1 MTDINQKL
9 FDMIKQNKSLDEIS
23 NTMNLS
29 YKQIYY
35 RMAQIEALGY
45 PIKRQYNS
53 NGNIKYLFKKQD
65 KFKLYND
72 EKTLKTIA
80 ISDLHIGNMKS
91 DMDAIDTIYNYCIK
105 NNIHTILICGDL
117 LDGTYSKEKQIIN
130 AEDQIEYLLK
140 KYPYDKKINNFYV
153 SGDHDASI
161 LKDLKISL
169 DDVLIRKRHDIFP
182 IDYYSNSNNININNN
197 IITISHKF
205 PTIKHLDN
213 VKLQLMGHKHI
224 SKSFINIK
232 NSRSP
237 VIVVPTISR
246 INNIRYDQTSIP
258 RALELT
264 FYMNDNFNFN
274 HIEKKDLL
282 VLNNKVI
289 NTGSLILNYSDD
301 CEKDLIKYDSE
312 NGYSK
317 KLK

>member
-9 FDMIKQNKSLDEIS
+9 FNMIKQNKSLDEIS

-53 NGNIKYLFKKQD
+53 NGNIKYLFEKTD

-72 EKTLKTIA
+72 KKTLKTIA
-80 ISDLHIGNMKS
+80 ISDLHIGNIKS
-91 DMDAIDTIYNYCIK
+91 DIEALDTIYNYCIK
-105 NNIHTILICGDL
+105 NDIHTILICGDL

-130 AEDQIEYLLK
+130 AENQIEYLLK
-140 KYPYDKKINNFYV
+140 KYPYDKNINNFYV
-153 SGDHDASI
+153 SGDHDDSI

-169 DDVLIRKRHDIFP
+169 NDVLIKKRHDIFP
-182 IDYYSNSNNININNN
+182 IDYYSNSNSININNN
-197 IITISHKF
+197 IITLSHKF
-205 PTIKHLDN
+205 PTIKHLNN

-224 SKSFINIK
+224 SKSFINFK
-232 NSRSP
+232 NSSSP
-237 VIVVPTISR
+237 VIIVPTISR

-264 FYMNDNFNFN
+264 FYMNDDFNFN

-282 VLNNKVI
+282 ILNNKVI
-289 NTGSLILNYSDD
+289 NTGGLILNYSDD

>member
-1 MTDINQKL
+1 
-9 FDMIKQNKSLDEIS
+9 
-23 NTMNLS
+23 
-29 YKQIYY
+29 
-35 RMAQIEALGY
+35 
-45 PIKRQYNS
+45 
-53 NGNIKYLFKKQD
+53 
-65 KFKLYND
+65 
-72 EKTLKTIA
+72 
-80 ISDLHIGNMKS
+80 
-91 DMDAIDTIYNYCIK
+91 MDAIDTIYNYCIK

-117 LDGTYSKEKQIIN
+117 LDGTYSKEKQIISAN
-130 AEDQIEYLLK
+130 DQLEYLLK
-140 KYPYDKKINNFYV
+140 KYPYDKNINNFYV
-153 SGDHDASI
+153 GGDHDDSI

-169 DDVLIRKRHDIFP
+169 DYVLIRKRHDIFP
-182 IDYYSNSNNININNN
+182 IDYYSNSNSIDINNN

-205 PTIKHLDN
+205 PTIKHLDK

-237 VIVVPTISR
+237 VIIVPTISR
-246 INNIRYDQTSIP
+246 INNIRYDQTNIP

-264 FYMNDNFNFN
+264 FYMNDDFNFN

-301 CEKDLIKYDSE
+301 CEKDLIKCDSE

>member
-53 NGNIKYLFKKQD
+53 NGNIKYLFKKPD

-72 EKTLKTIA
+72 KKTLKTIA

-232 NSRSP
+232 NNRSP
-237 VIVVPTISR
+237 VIIVPTISR